1 MISQCTQTTLPPH
14 TGSAAGWLSLGIL
27 LSPCSASVGQWRSPR
42 QTSNLSFL
50 GGRYFLAASLLL
62 LQYPWLQLSKPLIPP
77 FLLLGLLISYAA
89 VWSPRTA
96 VGAARSLDVFCYAR
110 HKHRSLW
117 LLVERSK
124 IGERRGCVICQLYP
138 DRLLKKFYIRQAS
151 CEGVKSNT
159 VFQGSPLVLNPS
171 GRPLIHIPVGWLLS
185 LQ

>member
-1 MISQCTQTTLPPH
+1 MHADNTSSSHWECCGLAFSRHPSLPL
-14 TGSAAGWLSLGIL
+14 LSLSWPVEKSQADIEPEL
-27 LSPCSASVGQWRSPR
+27 LGWQVLPGRISPPAAVSLASAQ
-42 QTSNLSFL
+42 Q
-50 GGRYFLAASLLL
+50 ASD
-62 LQYPWLQLSKPLIPP
+62 PP

-138 DRLLKKFYIRQAS
+138 DRLLKKMLY
-151 CEGVKSNT
+151 
-159 VFQGSPLVLNPS
+159 SPGIL
-171 GRPLIHIPVGWLLS
+171 
-185 LQ
+185 